1 MDNTFKSSSSNR
13 LKNDLESEQ
22 PHEKKAS
29 FSNLDSAPEQQG
41 MEQASTTSV
50 SYTKQQEEKGFKP
63 KRFFG
68 IIAVIA
74 AISLGGNWM
83 FNQESEVPNNEPEP
97 AVGQQ
102 APPAVA
108 APPVPVDPNQPAS
121 SLEAQLEQ
129 EGLAAAFNT
138 YEIAA
143 FEQAALPAS
152 YLIAL
157 DQQALLSDMAFHE
170 IIAFYQSGISVD
182 ELQQW
187 KVSGLFSLLPFHEI
201 IAYHEAGVGLEVL
214 QQWQDQQLL
223 QRYPFNAIIAFH
235 QNKLP
240 FSYIN
245 EIEQAQ
251 LAEDIAFF
259 ELIHYWNEQVPV
271 DFLVQMKEEG
281 VLGSIPF
288 NEIAERYKNR

>member
-13 LKNDLESEQ
+13 LKNDLESEPSQ
-22 PHEKKAS
+22 EKKAS
-29 FSNLDSAPEQQG
+29 FSSLGSAPDQQG
-41 MEQASTTSV
+41 IDQASTTSV

-63 KRFFG
+63 KRFLG

-83 FNQESEVPNNEPEP
+83 FNEESEVPKIEPEP
-97 AVGQQ
+97 ALGQQ
-102 APPAVA
+102 APPVVA
-108 APPVPVDPNQPAS
+108 PPPVPVAPNQPLS
-121 SLEAQLEQ
+121 TLGAQLEQ
-129 EGLAAAFNT
+129 EGLAAAFNA
-138 YEIAA
+138 YEVQA
-143 FEQAALPAS
+143 FEQAGLSVS
-152 YLIAL
+152 YLIQL
-157 DQQALLSDMAFHE
+157 DQQALLPDLAFHE
-170 IIAFYQSGISVD
+170 IIAFFQSGISVD

-201 IAYHEAGVGLEVL
+201 IAYHEADIGLEIL

-235 QNKLP
+235 QNELP
-240 FSYIN
+240 FSYLTQIQ
-245 EIEQAQ
+245 QAQ
-251 LAEDIAFF
+251 LSEEIAFF

-281 VLGSIPF
+281 LLGSIPF